1 MTLSD
6 IGSWASIVGLII
18 SLFVASKVYKISVN
32 VSNLKNNQQSNEDLS
47 IIKVGDTKQENIS
60 HQ

>member
-1 MTLSD
+1 MSLSD

-18 SLFVASKVYKISVN
+18 AFFVANKVYKISVN

-60 HQ
+60 NQ

>member
-6 IGSWASIVGLII
+6 IGSWTSIVSLFI

-32 VSNLKNNQQSNEDLS
+32 VSNLKSNQQNNEDLS

-60 HQ
+60 NQ

>member
-6 IGSWASIVGLII
+6 IGSWASIVSLFI
-18 SLFVASKVYKISVN
+18 SLFVASKVYKLSVN
-32 VSNLKNNQQSNEDLS
+32 LDNSKNNQQGNKDSS
-47 IIKVGDTKQENIS
+47 FVKVGDTEQSNVS

>member
-6 IGSWASIVGLII
+6 IGSWASIVSLFI

-32 VSNLKNNQQSNEDLS
+32 VSNLKSNQQNNEDLS

-60 HQ
+60 NQ

>member
-1 MTLSD
+1 MSLSD

-18 SLFVASKVYKISVN
+18 SLFLAVKVYKISVN
-32 VSNLKNNQQSNEDLS
+32 VSNLKNNQQSNKDSS
-47 IIKVGDTKQENIS
+47 IIKVGDTKQENVS